1 MKEKIIAK
9 SVFSN
14 SPVELEVEDGV
25 IISVVQSSVSEEIA
39 LDYIAPGFLDIQIN
53 GYAGKDYSSTLSPD
67 EILHLVK
74 QIASSGT
81 TQHIATIITNS
92 EKQIISSIKAIVKAR
107 KTHDMVA
114 KALVGIHIEGPFI
127 SPEEGAR
134 GVHDPR
140 HIRGCDYE
148 EFLRWQEA
156 AEGLI
161 RIVTVSPEDEK
172 ALDFIR
178 KVSSTG
184 VIVAIG
190 HTNVAPSMI
199 AAAVDAGVSLST
211 HLGNGSA
218 SMLPRLENF
227 LWKQLSEDRLKAS
240 IIADGFHLPPYV
252 LDSFTKAKGKERI
265 LLISDAAALA
275 GSPPGIYQWGEM
287 HIEVFED
294 GHMGL
299 AGTSSLAGASL
310 LLDTCVAHLSEVSGF
325 SLAASVACATANPHA
340 LFGESIWTGLPKVG
354 TEADFILFSYNK
366 GEGKLSVKQSVLGK
380 HTLFQKEKR

>member
-1 MKEKIIAK
+1 VKEKIIAK

-14 SPVELEVEDGV
+14 SPVELVVEDGMIV
-25 IISVVQSSVSEEIA
+25 SVKQSSVGAEGS
-39 LDYIAPGFLDIQIN
+39 LDYIGPGFLDIQIN
-53 GYAGKDYSSTLSPD
+53 GYAGKDYSSDLSSD
-67 EILHLVK
+67 EILDLVGH
-74 QIASSGT
+74 IAKSGT
-81 TQHIATIITNS
+81 TQHLATIITNGES
-92 EKQIISSIKAIVKAR
+92 QMLRSIRAIVEAR

-134 GVHDPR
+134 GVHDPT

-161 RIVTVSPEDEK
+161 RIVTVSPEDEA
-172 ALDFIR
+172 ALEFIR
-178 KVSSTG
+178 KVSATG
-184 VIVAIG
+184 VVVGIG

-199 AAAVDAGVSLST
+199 ARAVDAGARLST

-218 SMLPRLENF
+218 PMLPRLENF
-227 LWKQLSEDRLKAS
+227 LWKQLSDDRLSAS

-252 LDSFTKAKGKERI
+252 LDTFTKAKGKDRI

-287 HIEVFED
+287 EVEVFED

-299 AGTSSLAGASL
+299 AGTKSLAGASL
-310 LLDTCVAHLSEVSGF
+310 LLDTCVAHLSEVTGF
-325 SLAASVACATANPHA
+325 SLAQAVACATANPRA
-340 LFGESIWTGLPKVG
+340 LFGMSVWTGLPKVG
-354 TEADFILFSYNK
+354 TEADFTLFSYRK
-366 GEGKLSVKQSVLGK
+366 GEGKLSVKRTVLGN
-380 HTLFQKEKR
+380 HTLFQK

>member
-14 SPVELEVEDGV
+14 SPVELEIEDGKIV
-25 IISVVQSSVSEEIA
+25 SVQKASGVKEETLA
-39 LDYIAPGFLDIQIN
+39 YIAPGFFDIQIN
-53 GYAGKDYSSTLSPD
+53 GYAGKDYSTALTPD
-67 EILHLVK
+67 EILHLVGE
-74 QIASSGT
+74 IAKSGT
-81 TQHIATIITNS
+81 TQHIATIITNG
-92 EKQIISSIKAIVKAR
+92 EEQIIKSIKAIVQAR
-107 KTHDMVA
+107 KTYPVVE
-114 KALVGIHIEGPFI
+114 KSVVGIHVEGPFI
-127 SPEEGAR
+127 SPQEGAR

-140 HIRGCDYE
+140 FIRSCDYD

-156 AEGLI
+156 AEGLV
-161 RIVTVSPEDEK
+161 RIVTISPEDEI
-172 ALDFIR
+172 ALNFIR

-190 HTNVAPSMI
+190 HTNVDPSMI
-199 AAAVDAGVSLST
+199 GSAVEAGAKLST

-227 LWKQLSEDRLKAS
+227 LWKQLSEERLNAS
-240 IIADGFHLPPYV
+240 IIADGFHLPSYV

-275 GSPPGIYQWGEM
+275 GSPPGIYQWGDM
-287 HIEVFED
+287 KIEVFED

-310 LLDTCVAHLSEVSGF
+310 LLDTCVGHLSEVTGL
-325 SLAASVACATANPHA
+325 SLADSVACATANPHA
-340 LFGESIWTGLPKVG
+340 LFGETTWTGVPEVG
-354 TEADFILFSYNK
+354 TEADFILFSYKK
-366 GEGKLSVKQSVLGK
+366 GEGKLSVKRTVLGK
-380 HTLFQKEKR
+380 HTLFQE